1 MKPLKVFSSLLLL
14 LMMLFEAHPI
24 FAINANEIATID
36 MRLAVSLHP
45 KMALYDYNRMGFYK
59 VNLGLSDEEFKKA
72 VEKLKKSPKD
82 IKAEKEKL
90 ISELKTILAQRDEL
104 DIKQFAQRTD
114 ITPEYTQK
122 VSELS
127 IKENELRTK
136 INDLEWSYANPEL
149 TSREETRA
157 IMSEI
162 KTDINNAI
170 MDIVLDKKYLL
181 VLNSSLIV
189 PYKFSL
195 KFLDLIYGQGMP
207 GFNFSLFYSFYWRN
221 MLYIPPETKANYSKL
236 QRWARITRQSVNL
249 DSLPISYYPIVLAGG
264 KNILPDT
271 LKIIYSKY
279 NIEPSILETVASV
292 TERIECL
299 QKGKQI
305 EKLVV
310 ILDEK

>member
-1 MKPLKVFSSLLLL
+1 MKLLKVFHSLLLL
-14 LMMLFEAHPI
+14 LMMLFLAHPI

-82 IKAEKEKL
+82 IHAEKEKL
-90 ISELKTILAQRDEL
+90 ISELKEILIQRDEI
-104 DIKQFAQRTD
+104 DMQQFSKRTD
-114 ITPEYTQK
+114 ITEEYTLK

-127 IKENELRTK
+127 LKENALRTK
-136 INDLEWSYANPEL
+136 INDLEWSQKNPEL
-149 TSREETRA
+149 TSREETKA

-162 KTDINNAI
+162 KADINNAI
-170 MDIVLDKKYLL
+170 IEIVLNKKYLL

-195 KFLDLIYGQGMP
+195 KFLDLFYGQGMP
-207 GFNFSLFYSFYWRN
+207 GINFSIFYSFYWRN
-221 MLYIPPETKANYSKL
+221 MIYTPPITKTNFSKL
-236 QRWARITRQSVNL
+236 QRWSQITRQNDNL
-249 DSLPISYYPIVLAGG
+249 DYLPISYYPIVLTGG

-271 LKIIYSKY
+271 MKIIYTKY
-279 NIEPSILETVASV
+279 NIEPSIIETIASV